1 MEVGKE
7 GSNDREVCR
16 QVLAPADAL
25 GAGSETGRQGTDLVP
40 DVHGFCNIHLG
51 RHELRYG
58 FLVCIVPNETIAGF
72 VGDEGI
78 AGTVLGS
85 TGCVGHGLQVLYGV
99 AGE

>member
-58 FLVCIVPNETIAGF
+58 FLVCIVPNETHCRVRWGR
-72 VGDEGI
+72 GN
-78 AGTVLGS
+78 
-85 TGCVGHGLQVLYGV
+85 CRYG
-99 AGE
+99 ARIYGMCRPWAPGAIRGRW

>member
-1 MEVGKE
+1 MFMGSVTYILVGMSF
-7 GSNDREVCR
+7 GMDSLS
-16 QVLAPADAL
+16 VLYQTRP
-25 GAGSETGRQGTDLVP
+25 
-40 DVHGFCNIHLG
+40 
-51 RHELRYG
+51 
-58 FLVCIVPNETIAGF
+58 IAGF